1 MVSRLPLV
9 FVTFF
14 GFIVNEVS
22 WRLLSRTLGGLRC
35 LVGFGRGVIAFLG
48 VLLKCQS
55 LLQSGGVKAY
65 NKASSVVKAYNKASG
80 EVIEWRRG
88 SSYLLDYALETFL
101 GVDGLGDGGRVAV
114 GVACDLLLA
123 RLPCVGGSDDD
134 GGRVAVLVGVARDV
148 LLGVCGRYIAVLVGV
163 ARDLLLVALLG
174 LLFREIRLHDQAARS
189 CVGERV
195 AERRCPF
202 RYASI
207 VSDPPLLKFGRREL
221 QEASVES
228 IVDPE
233 V

>member
-9 FVTFF
+9 LVTFF
-14 GFIVNEVS
+14 GFIVYEVS

-35 LVGFGRGVIAFLG
+35 LVGFGRGVVAFLG

-65 NKASSVVKAYNKASG
+65 NKASSVVKAFNKASS
-80 EVIEWRRG
+80 EVIEWRG

-123 RLPCVGGSDDD
+123 RLPYVGGSDDD
-134 GGRVAVLVGVARDV
+134 DGRVTVIVCVARDV
-148 LLGVCGRYIAVLVGV
+148 LLGVCERSIAVLVGV